1 MNLIS
6 SKAVKSGIS
15 IAAATAFAFSGIAAA
30 APQAEAASKPASKLV
45 QVNCTKDHDLYITV
59 DPKKNRWSRYCFK
72 GHGSISVN
80 LKGANLYISRK
91 AGHMWV
97 SRTSSGWK
105 KYAIRK
111 ACAPLNPPL
120 NISSISLY

>member
-1 MNLIS
+1 MNFIS

-15 IAAATAFAFSGIAAA
+15 IAAATAFAFSGIATA
-30 APQAEAASKPASKLV
+30 APQAEAASKLV

-80 LKGANLYISRK
+80 LKGADGYITRGK
-91 AGHMWV
+91 KGYMWV
-97 SRTSSGWK
+97 SRTSNGWK
-105 KYAIRK
+105 KYVIQSNL
-111 ACAPLNPPL
+111 CAFINPPL

>member
-6 SKAVKSGIS
+6 SKAVKTGVS

-30 APQAEAASKPASKLV
+30 APQAEAASTV
-45 QVNCTKDHDLYITV
+45 TQVNCKKNHDLYITV
-59 DPKKNRWSRYCFK
+59 NPKKNRWSRYCFK
-72 GHGSISVN
+72 GHGSISIH
-80 LKGANLYISRK
+80 LKEANGYISSK
-91 AGHMWV
+91 EGHMWV
-97 SRTSSGWK
+97 SRTSSGWR

>member
-1 MNLIS
+1 MNFIS

-15 IAAATAFAFSGIAAA
+15 IAAATAFAFSGIATA
-30 APQAEAASKPASKLV
+30 APQAEAASKLV
-45 QVNCTKDHDLYITV
+45 QVNCAKDHDLYITV

-80 LKGANLYISRK
+80 LKGANLYISHGK
-91 AGHMWV
+91 KGHMWV

-105 KYAIRK
+105 NHSIEPV
-111 ACAPLNPPL
+111 CAPLNPPL

>member
-15 IAAATAFAFSGIAAA
+15 IAAATAFAFSGIAAS
-30 APQAEAASKPASKLV
+30 APQTEAASKLV

-80 LKGANLYISRK
+80 LKGADLYISRSK

-97 SRTSSGWK
+97 SRTSSGWR
-105 KYAIRK
+105 KYAIRSN